1 MPELNPRRVPPTKAR
16 FAQVTAAVLSGMAAM
31 FCIQNVIE
39 FRREAARPAAPAAAA
54 SPEPAPPPP
63 DIDLPAG
70 VRRQA
75 GPAPSSMMLKPE
87 PGLSAAPVSVVG
99 VSGEEAPPKYTP
111 PAAPPPPKAKKKE
124 MPRLQD
130 RTMESPFASNAVR
143 NDGRFSRIK
152 RMAPKEEPPE
162 APAPAAPPPEP
173 VAGASAMAVIER
185 PGEEPEHLKPA
196 PIAQIT
202 VPEVV
207 FWTKE
212 RKLQVGAALVVMVLG
227 VLYLVYATGIKDAPA
242 RAEGE
247 L

>member
-1 MPELNPRRVPPTKAR
+1 MPELNPRRVAPTKAR
-16 FAQVTAAVLSGMAAM
+16 FAQVTAAVLAGMAAM

-39 FRREAARPAAPAAAA
+39 FRREAARPAPVAAAA
-54 SPEPAPPPP
+54 PDEPQPV
-63 DIDLPAG
+63 IDVPLPQG

-75 GPAPSSMMLKPE
+75 GPVPSSMMLKPE
-87 PGLSAAPVSVVG
+87 PGLSKAGVAVVG
-99 VSGEEAPPKYTP
+99 VSGEEAPPKYE
-111 PAAPPPPKAKKKE
+111 PPPPPPEPKAKKKE

-130 RTMESPFASNAVR
+130 RTMESRFASNAVR

-152 RMAPKEEPPE
+152 HRVVEEE
-162 APAPAAPPPEP
+162 APPAAAPAAPPPAP
-173 VAGASAMAVIER
+173 AAGASGIALIER
-185 PGEEPEHLKPA
+185 PAAEPEHLKPA
-196 PIAQIT
+196 PIAQLT

-227 VLYLVYATGIKDAPA
+227 VLYLFYATGIKDAPV

>member
-16 FAQVTAAVLSGMAAM
+16 FAQVTAAVLAGMAAM

-39 FRREAARPAAPAAAA
+39 FRREAARPAAPAPA
-54 SPEPAPPPP
+54 PEPAEPEPVL
-63 DIDLPAG
+63 DLPAG

-87 PGLSAAPVSVVG
+87 PGLSGAGASVVG
-99 VSGEEAPPKYTP
+99 VSGEEAPSRYEAP
-111 PAAPPPPKAKKKE
+111 PPPPPPKAKKKE

-152 RMAPKEEPPE
+152 RLAPKEEEAPAAA
-162 APAPAAPPPEP
+162 APAPAPKP
-173 VAGASAMAVIER
+173 VAGASGIAPIAKAEA
-185 PGEEPEHLKPA
+185 EPEHLKPA
-196 PIAQIT
+196 PIAQLT

-212 RKLQVGAALVVMVLG
+212 RKLQVGAALAVMILG
-227 VLYLVYATGIKDAPA
+227 ILYLFYATGIKNAPE